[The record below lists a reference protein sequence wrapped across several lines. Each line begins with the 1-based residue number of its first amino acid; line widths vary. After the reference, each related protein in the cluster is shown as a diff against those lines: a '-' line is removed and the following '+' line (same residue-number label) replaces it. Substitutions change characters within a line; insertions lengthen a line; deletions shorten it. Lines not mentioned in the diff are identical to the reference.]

1 MTQMYRRALLIFIG
15 LFVATGA
22 SAQSNEFVGIDFRLN
37 KDKHALLV
45 IELASNAAAVDIQP
59 MPDGLNI
66 SLHETS
72 VEDEKLFVVDVADF
86 STNVESVEVFREGS
100 NTRLFATTNAAYNYD
115 YRLRDRFLEV
125 TVSAKPKDEP
135 EQASILKRRRLFRST
150 FKTSQFEA
158 YCSS

>member
-45 IELASNAAAVDIQP
+45 IELASNAVTVDIQP

-86 STNVESVEVFREGS
+86 STNVESVEVVREDS
-100 NTRLFATTNAAYNYD
+100 VSLHILRCRRKTR
-115 YRLRDRFLEV
+115 
-125 TVSAKPKDEP
+125 
-135 EQASILKRRRLFRST
+135 
-150 FKTSQFEA
+150 
-158 YCSS
+158 